1 VRPRPPRALRPP
13 AGASRAPGR
22 SHLYHPPSMRR
33 TALILIAVVGAFAL
47 VIDFWP
53 RLRVPGFSADSGT
66 HLVETKLGLDLQGGL
81 KVEYRV
87 TPAGDKTP
95 SLADLEVVRGIMERR
110 VNSTGVAEP
119 VVVTSGTDRI
129 VVQLPGITDTAAVR
143 ALVGQTGRLDF
154 VPIPTSTQVSQGQTL
169 DLSSA
174 TSCPPGGVATT
185 ICILFSG
192 DQLDSARIGSDQ
204 NGNRTVDFV
213 LKEQGKNLFSEW
225 TARHVNEQFAIVLD
239 KAVISSPVIQ
249 SAITGGNVQI
259 TSGGIG
265 GFPQKEAKQLVDV
278 LKFGALPFPV
288 EELSS
293 DTIAPTLGLE
303 FLHRSILAG
312 AIAVGLVL
320 VFMLLHY
327 RLPGAV
333 ASFAL
338 LYYALVLFAIFRV
351 IPVTLTLAGIAGF
364 VLSVGMAVDA
374 NILIF
379 ERSKEELRL
388 GKSLPQAIEAGFSRA
403 WNSILDSNVSSLITA
418 SILYFFGSSVIQGF
432 ALVLILGVLVSM
444 FSAITVTRTILRVV
458 VAQGWARK
466 ARLYGISEGELTYR
480 PTGRG
485 TRREVTPGV

>member
-1 VRPRPPRALRPP
+1 
-13 AGASRAPGR
+13 
-22 SHLYHPPSMRR
+22 MRR
-33 TALILIAVVGAFAL
+33 TALILIAVIGVLAL

-53 RLRVPGFSADSGT
+53 NLRVPGLDAGGGSRKM
-66 HLVETKLGLDLQGGL
+66 ETKLGLDLQGGL

-87 TPAGDKTP
+87 NPAGGKSP
-95 SLADLEVVRGIMERR
+95 SATDLEVIRGIIDRR

-129 VVQLPGITDTAAVR
+129 VVELPGATDPSAVR
-143 ALVGQTGRLDF
+143 SLIGQTGRLDF
-154 VPIPTSTQVSQGQTL
+154 VPIPKTTTITQGQTV
-169 DLSSA
+169 DLSKA
-174 TSCPPGGVATT
+174 TICQGTGDISQL
-185 ICILFSG
+185 CILFSG
-192 DQLDSARIGSDQ
+192 DQLESASIGTDP
-204 NGNRTVDFV
+204 NGGRAVNFN
-213 LKEQGKNLFSEW
+213 LKGVGKDLFAAW
-225 TARHVNEQFAIVLD
+225 TAAHINDQFAIVLD
-239 KAVISSPVIQ
+239 SNVISAPQIKG
-249 SAITGGNVQI
+249 AITGGTVQI
-259 TSGGIG
+259 SNTATIGGI
-265 GFPQKEAKQLVDV
+265 PNAEATNLVNV

-293 DTIAPTLGLE
+293 DTIDPTLGAE
-303 FLHRSILAG
+303 FLHRSVLAVG
-312 AIAVGLVL
+312 IAVGLVL

-338 LYYALVLFAIFRV
+338 LYYALVLFAVFRL

-418 SILYFFGSSVIQGF
+418 SILYLFGSSVIQGF
-432 ALVLILGVLVSM
+432 ALVLILGVLTSM
-444 FSAITVTRTILRVV
+444 FTAITVTRTILRIV
-458 VAQGWARK
+458 VAQEWARK
-466 ARLYGISEGELTYR
+466 ARLYGISESELTYR
-480 PTGRG
+480 PTGRV
-485 TRREVTPGV
+485 RRGVTPGV